1 MDASKKDQK
10 GKKKK
15 TNFKESRILHY
26 MAINL
31 AL

>member
-10 GKKKK
+10 GKKK